1 MRISV
6 ILLACA
12 LAIPAAAS
20 YAAGQYKCPL
30 IVTDDVN
37 NPKQDTGQYVD
48 LTIGDTGVRPVIH
61 ITDASKDLT
70 FKTCKAVKN
79 DGSNFSNWFE
89 SECRDLAAADGSSY
103 TVDVYLAGAYAGISP
118 VIDRQYSMYEAI
130 AGVSK
135 KLGIG
140 VPERTFAIYA
150 DRKPVHEFFCYGE
163 KPKP

>member
-1 MRISV
+1 MRISA
-6 ILLACA
+6 ILLGCA

-20 YAAGQYKCPL
+20 FAAGQYKCPL

-48 LTIGDTGVRPVIH
+48 LTIGDTAVRPVIH

-70 FKTCKAVKN
+70 FKTCKTLKD
-79 DGSNFSNWFE
+79 DGSSFSRWFE
-89 SECRDLAAADGSSY
+89 TECRGLAAADGSSY
-103 TVDVYLAGAYAGISP
+103 TVDVYMAGAYAGISP
-118 VIDRQYSMYEAI
+118 VIDRKYSMYEAI

-150 DRKPVHEFFCYGE
+150 DRKPVYEFFCYAE
-163 KPKP
+163 KP

>member
-6 ILLACA
+6 ALLACVLA
-12 LAIPAAAS
+12 LPAAAS

-30 IVTDDVN
+30 IITDDAN
-37 NPKQDTGQYVD
+37 NPKQDAGQYVD
-48 LTIGDTGVRPVIH
+48 LTIGDTAVRPVIH

-70 FKTCKAVKN
+70 FKTCNALKD
-79 DGSNFSNWFE
+79 DGSNFSRWFE
-89 SECRDLAAADGSSY
+89 TECRVLAAADGSSY

-118 VIDRQYSMYEAI
+118 AIDRQYSMYEAI

-150 DRKPVHEFFCYGE
+150 DRKPVYEFFCYAK
-163 KPKP
+163 KP

>member
-1 MRISV
+1 MRLRV

-12 LAIPAAAS
+12 LVLPATAS

-48 LTIGDTGVRPVIH
+48 LTIGDTAVRPVIH
-61 ITDASKDLT
+61 LTDASKDLT
-70 FKTCKAVKN
+70 FKTCKALNK
-79 DGSNFSNWFE
+79 DGSNFSAWFE
-89 SECRDLAAADGSSY
+89 TECRDLAAADGSSY
-103 TVDVYLAGAYAGISP
+103 TVDVYLAGAYGGISP

-135 KLGIG
+135 KLGIE
-140 VPERTFAIYA
+140 VPARTFAIYA
-150 DRKPVHEFFCYGE
+150 DRKPVYEFFCYAE
-163 KPKP
+163 KP

>member
-1 MRISV
+1 MRIRV

-12 LAIPAAAS
+12 LALPATTS
-20 YAAGQYKCPL
+20 FAAGQYKCPL

-48 LTIGDTGVRPVIH
+48 LTIGDTAVRPVIH

-70 FKTCKAVKN
+70 FKICKALPA

-89 SECRDLAAADGSSY
+89 TECRGLAAADGTSY
-103 TVDVYLAGAYAGISP
+103 TVDVYMAGAYAGISP

-130 AGVSK
+130 AGVGK

-150 DRKPVHEFFCYGE
+150 EGKPVYEFFCYAE
-163 KPKP
+163 KP